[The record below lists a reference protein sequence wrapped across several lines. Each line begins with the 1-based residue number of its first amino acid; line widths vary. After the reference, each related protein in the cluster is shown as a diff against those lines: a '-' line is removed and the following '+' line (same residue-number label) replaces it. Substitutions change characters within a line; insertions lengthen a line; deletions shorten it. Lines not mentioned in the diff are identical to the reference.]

1 MSDIYSI
8 LNINQGIIQDF
19 HLLADRVADH
29 QIEKVINKNVRA
41 LKQIEERMF
50 VDKGLNVAQQFIDE
64 IISKVIRMAPSG
76 DTSMDNW
83 TIRELRIVS
92 YYLMKLRDDN
102 VCYLYALDLLDKNWK
117 NMFFNGL
124 AFYLL
129 NSWHNIEPDYRDLTG
144 QLLIQKLN
152 TYSESNRR
160 YSLWKN
166 MANLFDSNGP
176 VRMAALLKAKNM
188 SMAEAPSL
196 LGFKNTSI
204 KQAYYSDVIVKYVET
219 NHITDRDSIEQVFE
233 LHNLDR
239 TKKLIFA
246 YLVETEDRIGD
257 GLRRAQLCRFAN
269 TQLGDVTLASS
280 WAPFT
285 GATTAEVQRL
295 KRAMQLVNMWFA
307 QQIIE
312 SFFEIC
318 VQDKDR
324 KLFWLKYVDKISGF
338 KIVGSTAIKRTL
350 QSNSKIGSMFLRHF
364 IETNSYSSQTS
375 ALVLF
380 VKNKMMVE
388 FSDTGALYVYNQ
400 THPMV
405 KTVVNARNG
414 IASTNDLKI
423 PTMDNLVEKDYWGNY
438 SVYNE
443 QGRMSHAGYWQ
454 QRLESWLSR
463 MLLSAE
469 NNSVSF
475 LDQKHDDVFKATPLP
490 AENFKPLSTKP
501 AESETAKKGEV
512 PTEKN
517 QESITLQPEPAEFRY
532 KIASKVLE
540 NGVRVVANAKGF
552 YLSLG
557 KNHYELI
564 KPFASGQTPSGS
576 IWMKK
581 ASMIGWYEISH
592 NYYGTDTRTIGFIRI
607 TNGEVTFK
615 EDLYVAGK
623 TKYKLYRYAKTEL

>member
-8 LNINQGIIQDF
+8 LNINSGIIQDF

-50 VDKGLNVAQQFIDE
+50 VDKGLNIAQQSIDE
-64 IISKVIRMAPSG
+64 IISKVIHMAPSG
-76 DTSMDNW
+76 DTSMNNW

-102 VCYLYALDLLDKNWK
+102 VCYLYALELLDKNWK

-124 AFYLL
+124 VFYLL
-129 NSWHNIEPDYRDLTG
+129 NSWHSIESDYRDLTS
-144 QLLIQKLN
+144 QLLVRKLN
-152 TYSESNRR
+152 SYSESNRR
-160 YSLWKN
+160 YGLWRN
-166 MANLFDSNGP
+166 RANLFDSNGP

-219 NHITDRDSIEQVFE
+219 NHITNLDSIEQVFE

-269 TQLGDVTLASS
+269 VKLGDVTLASS

-285 GATTAEVQRL
+285 GATEKEVQRL
-295 KRAMQLVNMWFA
+295 RKAMELVNMWFL
-307 QQIIE
+307 QQIVE

-318 VQDKDR
+318 VQDRER
-324 KLFWLKYVDKISGF
+324 KSFWLKYVQNRSITRF
-338 KIVGSTAIKRTL
+338 KIIGSTAIKRLL

-375 ALVLF
+375 ALALF
-380 VKNKMMVE
+380 MKNKMFVE

-400 THPMV
+400 THSMV
-405 KTVVNARNG
+405 KKVTNARYG
-414 IASTNDLKI
+414 ISSTNELKI
-423 PTMDNLVEKDYWGNY
+423 PSMNVLIEANTWGGY
-438 SVYNE
+438 YYYE
-443 QGRMSHAGYWQ
+443 EGRMTHQGYWQ
-454 QRLESWLSR
+454 QRLEGWLNK
-463 MLLSAE
+463 MVLSSD
-469 NNSVSF
+469 NNSMSF
-475 LDQKHDDVFKATPLP
+475 LDQKNDDVFKAKPLP
-490 AENFKPLSTKP
+490 AENFKPLA
-501 AESETAKKGEV
+501 AESVETETATEQDKVVEKKEESLVLESV
-512 PTEKN
+512 PV
-517 QESITLQPEPAEFRY
+517 EFRY

-564 KPFASGQTPSGS
+564 KLFASGQAPTGS

-581 ASMIGWYEISH
+581 ATMIGWYEIVH
-592 NYYGTDTRTIGFIRI
+592 NYHGTDTRSIGFIRI

-615 EDLYVAGK
+615 EDLYVTGK
-623 TKYKLYRYAKTEL
+623 TKYKLY

>member
-8 LNINQGIIQDF
+8 LNINAGIIKDF
-19 HLLADRVADH
+19 HLLAHRVADH
-29 QIEKVINKNVRA
+29 QIEKVINKNTRM
-41 LKQIEERMF
+41 LKQIEERIL
-50 VDKGLNVAQQFIDE
+50 VDKGLNVAQQSIDE
-64 IISKVIRMAPSG
+64 TISKVIRMAPSG

-102 VCYLYALDLLDKNWK
+102 ACYRYALDLLDKNWK

-124 AFYLL
+124 VFYLL
-129 NSWHNIEPDYRDLTG
+129 NSWHSIEPEYRDITS
-144 QLLIQKLN
+144 QLLTQKLN

-160 YSLWKN
+160 YTLWKN
-166 MANLFDSNGP
+166 RVNFFDSAGP
-176 VRMAALLKAKNM
+176 IRMVALLKAKNM
-188 SMAEAPSL
+188 SIAEAPSL

-204 KQAYYSDVIVKYVET
+204 KQAYYSDVIVKYVES
-219 NHITDRDSIEQVFE
+219 NHITNRDSIEQMLE
-233 LHNLDR
+233 LNNLDR

-246 YLVETEDRIGD
+246 YLVETEEHIGD

-269 TQLGDVTLASS
+269 TQLGDVTLAVS

-295 KRAMQLVNMWFA
+295 KKAMHLVNMWFA

-324 KLFWLKYVDKISGF
+324 KHFWLKYVDKISGF
-338 KIVGSTAIKRTL
+338 KIVGSTAVKRSL

-380 VKNKMMVE
+380 VKNKMIVE

-400 THPMV
+400 THSMV
-405 KTVVNARNG
+405 KNIINTRYG

-423 PTMDNLVEKDYWGNY
+423 TSMNGLVERNYWGDY

-443 QGRMSHAGYWQ
+443 QGKLHHRGDWQ
-454 QRLESWLSR
+454 GRLSSWINAK
-463 MLLSAE
+463 LLYA
-469 NNSVSF
+469 NNESVSF
-475 LDQKHDDVFKATPLP
+475 LDQEHDDVFTAKPLP
-490 AENFKPLSTKP
+490 AENFKPLTVDHAETQAVKIEELVAEKKTDTFALKP
-501 AESETAKKGEV
+501 ETAGLK
-512 PTEKN
+512 
-517 QESITLQPEPAEFRY
+517 Y
-532 KIASKVLE
+532 KIASKMLE
-540 NGVRVVANAKGF
+540 NEVRVVANAKGF

-557 KNHYELI
+557 KNRYELI
-564 KPFASGQTPSGS
+564 KPFGFGQMPTGN
-576 IWMKK
+576 IWIKK
-581 ASMIGWYEISH
+581 ASMIGWYEIVH
-592 NYYGTDTRTIGFIRI
+592 NYHNTDTRSIGFIRI
-607 TNGEVTFK
+607 TTSEVTYK
-615 EDLYVAGK
+615 EDLYITGK
-623 TKYKLYRYAKTEL
+623 TKYNLH

>member
-8 LNINQGIIQDF
+8 LNINSGIIQDF

-50 VDKGLNVAQQFIDE
+50 VDKGLNIAQQSIDE
-64 IISKVIRMAPSG
+64 IISKVIHMAPSG
-76 DTSMDNW
+76 DTSMNNW

-102 VCYLYALDLLDKNWK
+102 VCYLYALELLDKNWK

-124 AFYLL
+124 VFYLL
-129 NSWHNIEPDYRDLTG
+129 NSWHSIESDYRDLTS
-144 QLLIQKLN
+144 QLLVRKLN
-152 TYSESNRR
+152 SYSESNRR
-160 YSLWKN
+160 YSLWRN
-166 MANLFDSNGP
+166 RANLFDSNGP

-219 NHITDRDSIEQVFE
+219 NHITNLDSIDQVFE

-257 GLRRAQLCRFAN
+257 GLRRAQLCRYAN
-269 TQLGDVTLASS
+269 VKLGDVTLASS

-285 GATTAEVQRL
+285 GATEKEVQRL
-295 KRAMQLVNMWFA
+295 RKAMELVNMWFL
-307 QQIIE
+307 QQIVE

-318 VQDKDR
+318 VQDRER
-324 KLFWLKYVDKISGF
+324 KSFWLKYVQNRSITRF
-338 KIVGSTAIKRTL
+338 KIIGSTAIKRLL

-375 ALVLF
+375 ALALF
-380 VKNKMMVE
+380 MKNKMFVE

-400 THPMV
+400 THSMV
-405 KTVVNARNG
+405 KKVTNARYG
-414 IASTNDLKI
+414 ISSTNELKI
-423 PTMDNLVEKDYWGNY
+423 PSMNVLIEANTWGGY
-438 SVYNE
+438 YYYE
-443 QGRMSHAGYWQ
+443 EGRMTHQGYWQ
-454 QRLESWLSR
+454 QRLEGWLNQ
-463 MLLSAE
+463 MVLSSD
-469 NNSVSF
+469 NKSMSF
-475 LDQKHDDVFKATPLP
+475 LDQKNDDVFKAKPLP
-490 AENFKPLSTKP
+490 AENFKPLA
-501 AESETAKKGEV
+501 AESVETETATEQDKVVEKKEESFVLESV
-512 PTEKN
+512 PV
-517 QESITLQPEPAEFRY
+517 EFGY

-564 KPFASGQTPSGS
+564 KSFASGQAPNGS

-581 ASMIGWYEISH
+581 ATMIGWYEIVH
-592 NYYGTDTRTIGFIRI
+592 NYHGTDTRSIGFIRI

-615 EDLYVAGK
+615 EDLYIAGRR
-623 TKYKLYRYAKTEL
+623 KYKLY

>member
-8 LNINQGIIQDF
+8 LNINSGIIQDF

-29 QIEKVINKNVRA
+29 QIEKVINKNVRT

-50 VDKGLNVAQQFIDE
+50 VDKGLNVAQQSIDE

-76 DTSMDNW
+76 NTSMDNW

-102 VCYLYALDLLDKNWK
+102 VCYLYALELLDKNWK
-117 NMFFNGL
+117 NIFFNGL

-129 NSWHNIEPDYRDLTG
+129 NSWHSIEPDYRNLTG
-144 QLLIQKLN
+144 QLLVRKLDS
-152 TYSESNRR
+152 YSESNRR
-160 YSLWKN
+160 YNLWKN
-166 MANLFDSNGP
+166 RANLFDSNGP

-188 SMAEAPSL
+188 SVAEAPSL

-219 NHITDRDSIEQVFE
+219 NHITNLDSIDQVFE

-239 TKKLIFA
+239 TKKLIFS

-269 TQLGDVTLASS
+269 VKLGDVTLASS

-285 GATTAEVQRL
+285 GATEKEVQRL
-295 KRAMQLVNMWFA
+295 RKAMENVKMWFL
-307 QQIIE
+307 QQIVE

-318 VQDKDR
+318 VQDRER
-324 KLFWLKYVDKISGF
+324 KSFWLKYVQNRSITRF
-338 KIVGSTAIKRTL
+338 KIIGSTAIKRLL

-375 ALVLF
+375 ALALF
-380 VKNKMMVE
+380 MKNKMFVE

-400 THPMV
+400 THSMV
-405 KTVVNARNG
+405 KKVTNARNG
-414 IASTNDLKI
+414 ISSTNELKI
-423 PTMDNLVEKDYWGNY
+423 PSMNVLIEANTWGGY
-438 SVYNE
+438 YYYE
-443 QGRMSHAGYWQ
+443 EGRMTHQGYWQ
-454 QRLESWLSR
+454 QRLEGWLNQ
-463 MLLSAE
+463 MVLSSD
-469 NNSVSF
+469 NKSMSF
-475 LDQKHDDVFKATPLP
+475 LDQKNDDVFKAKPLP
-490 AENFKPLSTKP
+490 AENFKPLA
-501 AESETAKKGEV
+501 AESVETETATEQDKVVEKKEESFVLKSV
-512 PTEKN
+512 PVK
-517 QESITLQPEPAEFRY
+517 FRY
-532 KIASKVLE
+532 KIASKVLD
-540 NGVRVVANAKGF
+540 NGVRVVANANGF

-557 KNHYELI
+557 KNHYELVRS
-564 KPFASGQTPSGS
+564 FASGQTPTGS
-576 IWMKK
+576 IWLKK
-581 ASMIGWYEISH
+581 ATMIGWYEIVH
-592 NYYGTDTRTIGFIRI
+592 NYHGTDTRSIGFIRI

-615 EDLYVAGK
+615 EDLYVASK
-623 TKYKLYRYAKTEL
+623 TKYKLY

>member
-8 LNINQGIIQDF
+8 LNINSGIIQDF

-50 VDKGLNVAQQFIDE
+50 VDKGLNIAQQSIDE
-64 IISKVIRMAPSG
+64 IISKVIHMAPSG
-76 DTSMDNW
+76 DTSMNNW

-102 VCYLYALDLLDKNWK
+102 VCYLYALELLDKNWK

-124 AFYLL
+124 VFYLL
-129 NSWHNIEPDYRDLTG
+129 NSWHSIESDYRDLTS
-144 QLLIQKLN
+144 QLLVRKLN
-152 TYSESNRR
+152 SYSESNRR
-160 YSLWKN
+160 YSLWRN
-166 MANLFDSNGP
+166 RANLFDSNGP

-219 NHITDRDSIEQVFE
+219 NHITNLDSIEQVFE

-257 GLRRAQLCRFAN
+257 GLRRAQLCRYAN
-269 TQLGDVTLASS
+269 VKLGDVTLASS

-285 GATTAEVQRL
+285 GATEKEVQRL
-295 KRAMQLVNMWFA
+295 RKAMELVNMWFL
-307 QQIIE
+307 QQIVE

-318 VQDKDR
+318 VQDRER
-324 KLFWLKYVDKISGF
+324 KSFWLKYVQNRSITRF
-338 KIVGSTAIKRTL
+338 KIIGSTAIKRLL

-375 ALVLF
+375 ALALF
-380 VKNKMMVE
+380 MKNKMFVE

-400 THPMV
+400 THSMV
-405 KTVVNARNG
+405 KKVTNARYG
-414 IASTNDLKI
+414 ISSTNELKI
-423 PTMDNLVEKDYWGNY
+423 PSMNVLIEANTWGGY
-438 SVYNE
+438 YYYE
-443 QGRMSHAGYWQ
+443 EGRMTHQGYWQ
-454 QRLESWLSR
+454 QRLEGWLNK
-463 MLLSAE
+463 MVLSSD
-469 NNSVSF
+469 NNSMSF
-475 LDQKHDDVFKATPLP
+475 LEQKNDDVFKAKPLP
-490 AENFKPLSTKP
+490 AENFKPLA
-501 AESETAKKGEV
+501 AESVETETATEQDKVVEKKEESLVLESV
-512 PTEKN
+512 PV
-517 QESITLQPEPAEFRY
+517 EFRY

-557 KNHYELI
+557 KNDYELI
-564 KPFASGQTPSGS
+564 KSFASGQAPNGS

-581 ASMIGWYEISH
+581 ATMIGWYEIVH
-592 NYYGTDTRTIGFIRI
+592 NYHGTDTRSIGFIRI

-615 EDLYVAGK
+615 EDLYVTGK
-623 TKYKLYRYAKTEL
+623 TKYKLY

>member
-8 LNINQGIIQDF
+8 LNINSGIIQDF

-50 VDKGLNVAQQFIDE
+50 VDKGLNIAQQSIDE
-64 IISKVIRMAPSG
+64 IISKVIHMAPSG
-76 DTSMDNW
+76 DTSMNNW

-102 VCYLYALDLLDKNWK
+102 VCYLYALELLDKNWK

-124 AFYLL
+124 VFYLL
-129 NSWHNIEPDYRDLTG
+129 NSWHSIESDYRDLTS
-144 QLLIQKLN
+144 QLLVRKLN
-152 TYSESNRR
+152 SYSESNRR
-160 YSLWKN
+160 YGLWRN
-166 MANLFDSNGP
+166 RANLFDSNGP

-219 NHITDRDSIEQVFE
+219 NHITNLDSIEQVFE

-257 GLRRAQLCRFAN
+257 GLRRAQLCRYAN
-269 TQLGDVTLASS
+269 VKLGDVTLASS

-285 GATTAEVQRL
+285 GATEKEVQRL
-295 KRAMQLVNMWFA
+295 RKAMENVNMWFL
-307 QQIIE
+307 QQIVE

-318 VQDKDR
+318 VQDRER
-324 KLFWLKYVDKISGF
+324 KSFWLKYVQNRSITRF
-338 KIVGSTAIKRTL
+338 KIIGSTAIKRLL

-375 ALVLF
+375 ALALF
-380 VKNKMMVE
+380 MKNKMFVE

-400 THPMV
+400 THSMV
-405 KTVVNARNG
+405 KKVTNARYG
-414 IASTNDLKI
+414 ISSTNELKI
-423 PTMDNLVEKDYWGNY
+423 PSMNVLIEANTWGGY
-438 SVYNE
+438 YYYE
-443 QGRMSHAGYWQ
+443 EGRMTHQGYWQ
-454 QRLESWLSR
+454 QRLEGWLNQ
-463 MLLSAE
+463 MVLSSD
-469 NNSVSF
+469 NKSMSF
-475 LDQKHDDVFKATPLP
+475 LDQKNDDVFKAKPLP
-490 AENFKPLSTKP
+490 AENFKPLA
-501 AESETAKKGEV
+501 AESVETETATEQDKVVEKKEESLVLESV
-512 PTEKN
+512 PV
-517 QESITLQPEPAEFRY
+517 EFRY
-532 KIASKVLE
+532 KIASKVLD

-564 KPFASGQTPSGS
+564 KSFASGQAPNGS

-581 ASMIGWYEISH
+581 ATMIGWYEIVH
-592 NYYGTDTRTIGFIRI
+592 NYHGTDTRSIGFIRI

-615 EDLYVAGK
+615 EDLYVTGK
-623 TKYKLYRYAKTEL
+623 TKYKLY

>member
-8 LNINQGIIQDF
+8 LNINAGIIKDF
-19 HLLADRVADH
+19 HLLAHRVADH
-29 QIEKVINKNVRA
+29 QIEKVINKNTRM
-41 LKQIEERMF
+41 LKQIEERIL
-50 VDKGLNVAQQFIDE
+50 VDKGLNVAQQSIDE

-102 VCYLYALDLLDKNWK
+102 ACYRYALDLLDKNWK

-124 AFYLL
+124 VFYLL
-129 NSWHNIEPDYRDLTG
+129 NSWHSIEPEYRDITS
-144 QLLIQKLN
+144 QLLTQKLN

-160 YSLWKN
+160 YTLWKN
-166 MANLFDSNGP
+166 RVNFFDSAGP
-176 VRMAALLKAKNM
+176 IRMAALLKAKNM
-188 SMAEAPSL
+188 SIAEAPSL

-204 KQAYYSDVIVKYVET
+204 KQAYYSDVIVKYVES
-219 NHITDRDSIEQVFE
+219 NHITSRDSIEQMLE
-233 LHNLDR
+233 LNNLDR

-246 YLVETEDRIGD
+246 YLVETEEHIGD

-269 TQLGDVTLASS
+269 TQLGDVTLAVS

-285 GATTAEVQRL
+285 GATIAEVQRL
-295 KRAMQLVNMWFA
+295 KKAMQLVNMWFA

-324 KLFWLKYVDKISGF
+324 KHFWLKYVDKISGF
-338 KIVGSTAIKRTL
+338 KIVGSTAVKRSL

-380 VKNKMMVE
+380 VKNKMIVE

-400 THPMV
+400 THLMV
-405 KTVVNARNG
+405 KNIINTRYG

-423 PTMDNLVEKDYWGNY
+423 PSMDGLVERNYWGDY

-443 QGRMSHAGYWQ
+443 QGKLHHRGDWQ
-454 QRLESWLSR
+454 GRLNSWINAK
-463 MLLSAE
+463 LLYA
-469 NNSVSF
+469 NNESVSF
-475 LDQKHDDVFKATPLP
+475 LDQEHDDVFTAKPLP
-490 AENFKPLSTKP
+490 VENFKPLTVDHAETQAAKIEEPVAEKKTDTFALKP
-501 AESETAKKGEV
+501 ETAGLK
-512 PTEKN
+512 
-517 QESITLQPEPAEFRY
+517 Y
-532 KIASKVLE
+532 KIASKMLE
-540 NGVRVVANAKGF
+540 NEVRVVANTKGF

-557 KNHYELI
+557 KNRYEFI
-564 KPFASGQTPSGS
+564 KPFGFGQMPTGN
-576 IWMKK
+576 IWIKK
-581 ASMIGWYEISH
+581 ASMIGWYEIVH
-592 NYYGTDTRTIGFIRI
+592 NYHNTDTRSIGFIRI
-607 TNGEVTFK
+607 TTSEVIYK
-615 EDLYVAGK
+615 EDLYIAGK
-623 TKYKLYRYAKTEL
+623 TKYNLH

>member
-8 LNINQGIIQDF
+8 LNINSGIIQDF
-19 HLLADRVADH
+19 QLLADRVADH

-50 VDKGLNVAQQFIDE
+50 VDNGLTVAQQSIDE

-76 DTSMDNW
+76 DTSMNNW

-102 VCYLYALDLLDKNWK
+102 VCYLYALELLDKNWK

-129 NSWHNIEPDYRDLTG
+129 NSWHSIEPDYRDLTS
-144 QLLIQKLN
+144 QLLVRKLN
-152 TYSESNRR
+152 SYSESNRR

-166 MANLFDSNGP
+166 RANLFDSNGP

-188 SMAEAPSL
+188 NMAEAPSL

-219 NHITDRDSIEQVFE
+219 NHITNLDSINQVFE

-257 GLRRAQLCRFAN
+257 GLRRAQLCRYAN
-269 TQLGDVTLASS
+269 VKLGDVTLASS

-285 GATTAEVQRL
+285 GATEKEVQRL
-295 KRAMQLVNMWFA
+295 RKAMELVNMWFL
-307 QQIIE
+307 QQIVE

-318 VQDKDR
+318 VQDRER
-324 KLFWLKYVDKISGF
+324 KSFWLKYVQNRSITRF
-338 KIVGSTAIKRTL
+338 KIIGSTAIKRLL

-375 ALVLF
+375 ALALF
-380 VKNKMMVE
+380 MKNKMFVE

-400 THPMV
+400 THSMV
-405 KTVVNARNG
+405 KKVTNARYG
-414 IASTNDLKI
+414 ISSTNELKI
-423 PTMDNLVEKDYWGNY
+423 PSMNVLIEANTWGGY
-438 SVYNE
+438 YYYE
-443 QGRMSHAGYWQ
+443 EGRMTHQGYWQ
-454 QRLESWLSR
+454 QRLEGWLNK
-463 MLLSAE
+463 MVLSSD
-469 NNSVSF
+469 NNSMSF
-475 LDQKHDDVFKATPLP
+475 LEQKNDDVFKAKPLP
-490 AENFKPLSTKP
+490 AENFKPLA
-501 AESETAKKGEV
+501 AESVETETATEQDKVVEKKEESLVLESV
-512 PTEKN
+512 PV
-517 QESITLQPEPAEFRY
+517 EFRY
-532 KIASKVLE
+532 KIASKLLE

-564 KPFASGQTPSGS
+564 KLFASGQAPTGS

-581 ASMIGWYEISH
+581 ATMIGWYEIVH
-592 NYYGTDTRTIGFIRI
+592 NYHGTDTRSIGFIRI

-615 EDLYVAGK
+615 EDLYVTGK
-623 TKYKLYRYAKTEL
+623 TKYKLY

>member
-8 LNINQGIIQDF
+8 LNINSGIIQDF

-50 VDKGLNVAQQFIDE
+50 VDKGLNIAQQSIDE
-64 IISKVIRMAPSG
+64 IISKVIHMAPSG
-76 DTSMDNW
+76 DTSMNNW

-102 VCYLYALDLLDKNWK
+102 VCYLYALELLDKNWK

-124 AFYLL
+124 VFYLL
-129 NSWHNIEPDYRDLTG
+129 NSWHSIESDYRDLTS
-144 QLLIQKLN
+144 QLLVRKLN
-152 TYSESNRR
+152 SYSESNRR
-160 YSLWKN
+160 YGLWRN
-166 MANLFDSNGP
+166 RANLFDSNGP

-219 NHITDRDSIEQVFE
+219 NHITNLDSIEQVFE

-269 TQLGDVTLASS
+269 VKLGDVTLASS

-285 GATTAEVQRL
+285 GATEKEVQRL
-295 KRAMQLVNMWFA
+295 RKAMELVNMWFL
-307 QQIIE
+307 QQIVE

-318 VQDKDR
+318 VQDRER
-324 KLFWLKYVDKISGF
+324 KSFWLKYVQNRSITRF
-338 KIVGSTAIKRTL
+338 KIIGSTAIKRLL

-375 ALVLF
+375 ALALF
-380 VKNKMMVE
+380 MKNKMFVE

-400 THPMV
+400 THSMV
-405 KTVVNARNG
+405 KKVTNARYG
-414 IASTNDLKI
+414 ISSTNELKI
-423 PTMDNLVEKDYWGNY
+423 PSMNVLIEANTWGGY
-438 SVYNE
+438 YYYE
-443 QGRMSHAGYWQ
+443 EGRMTHQGYWQ
-454 QRLESWLSR
+454 QRLERWINQMVLS
-463 MLLSAE
+463 SD
-469 NNSVSF
+469 NNSMSF
-475 LDQKHDDVFKATPLP
+475 LDQKNDDVFKAKPLP
-490 AENFKPLSTKP
+490 AENFKPLA
-501 AESETAKKGEV
+501 AESVETETATEQDKVVEKKEESFVLESV
-512 PTEKN
+512 PV
-517 QESITLQPEPAEFRY
+517 EFRY
-532 KIASKVLE
+532 KIASKLLE

-564 KPFASGQTPSGS
+564 RPFASGQTPTGS
-576 IWMKK
+576 IWLKK
-581 ASMIGWYEISH
+581 ATMIGWYEIVH
-592 NYYGTDTRTIGFIRI
+592 NYHGTDTRSIGFIRI

-615 EDLYVAGK
+615 EDLYIAGK
-623 TKYKLYRYAKTEL
+623 TKYKLY

>member
-8 LNINQGIIQDF
+8 LNINSGIIQDF

-50 VDKGLNVAQQFIDE
+50 VDKGLNIAQQSIDE
-64 IISKVIRMAPSG
+64 IISKVIHMAPSG
-76 DTSMDNW
+76 DTSMNNW

-102 VCYLYALDLLDKNWK
+102 VCYLYALELLDKNWK

-124 AFYLL
+124 VFYLL
-129 NSWHNIEPDYRDLTG
+129 NSWHSIESDYRDLTS
-144 QLLIQKLN
+144 QLLVRKLN
-152 TYSESNRR
+152 SYSESNRR
-160 YSLWKN
+160 YSLWRN
-166 MANLFDSNGP
+166 RANLFDSNGP

-188 SMAEAPSL
+188 SMAEAPSF

-219 NHITDRDSIEQVFE
+219 NHITNLDSIDQVFE

-257 GLRRAQLCRFAN
+257 GLRRAQLCRYAN
-269 TQLGDVTLASS
+269 VKLGDVTLASS

-285 GATTAEVQRL
+285 GATEKEVQRL
-295 KRAMQLVNMWFA
+295 RKAMELVNMWFL
-307 QQIIE
+307 QQIVE

-318 VQDKDR
+318 VQDRER
-324 KLFWLKYVDKISGF
+324 KSFWLKYVQNRSITRF
-338 KIVGSTAIKRTL
+338 KIIGSTAIKRLL

-375 ALVLF
+375 ALALF
-380 VKNKMMVE
+380 MKNKMFVE

-400 THPMV
+400 THSMV
-405 KTVVNARNG
+405 KKVTNARYG
-414 IASTNDLKI
+414 ISSTNELKI
-423 PTMDNLVEKDYWGNY
+423 PSMNVLIEANTWGGY
-438 SVYNE
+438 YYYE
-443 QGRMSHAGYWQ
+443 EGRMTHQGYWQ
-454 QRLESWLSR
+454 QRLEGWLNK
-463 MLLSAE
+463 MVLSSD
-469 NNSVSF
+469 NNSMSF
-475 LDQKHDDVFKATPLP
+475 LDQKNDDVFKAKPLP
-490 AENFKPLSTKP
+490 AENFKPLA
-501 AESETAKKGEV
+501 AESVETETATEQDKVVEKKEESFVLESV
-512 PTEKN
+512 PV
-517 QESITLQPEPAEFRY
+517 EFGY

-564 KPFASGQTPSGS
+564 KLFASGQAPTGS

-581 ASMIGWYEISH
+581 ATMIGWYEIVH
-592 NYYGTDTRTIGFIRI
+592 NYRGTDTRSIGFIRI

-615 EDLYVAGK
+615 EDLYIAGK
-623 TKYKLYRYAKTEL
+623 TKYKLY

>member
-8 LNINQGIIQDF
+8 LNINSGIIQDF

-29 QIEKVINKNVRA
+29 QIEKVINKNVRT

-50 VDKGLNVAQQFIDE
+50 VDKGLNVPQQSIDE
-64 IISKVIRMAPSG
+64 IISKVIHMAPSG
-76 DTSMDNW
+76 DTSMNNW

-102 VCYLYALDLLDKNWK
+102 VCYLYALELLDKNWK

-124 AFYLL
+124 VFYLL
-129 NSWHNIEPDYRDLTG
+129 NSWHSIESDYRDLTS
-144 QLLIQKLN
+144 QLLVRKLN
-152 TYSESNRR
+152 SYSESNRR
-160 YSLWKN
+160 YGLWRN
-166 MANLFDSNGP
+166 RANLFDSNGP

-219 NHITDRDSIEQVFE
+219 NHITNLDIIEQVFQ

-269 TQLGDVTLASS
+269 IKLGDVTLASS

-285 GATTAEVQRL
+285 GATEEEVQRL
-295 KRAMQLVNMWFA
+295 RKAMELVNMWFL
-307 QQIIE
+307 QQIVE

-318 VQDKDR
+318 VQDRER
-324 KLFWLKYVDKISGF
+324 KSFWLTYVQNRSITRF
-338 KIVGSTAIKRTL
+338 KIVGSTAVKRLL

-375 ALVLF
+375 ALALF
-380 VKNKMMVE
+380 MKNKMFVE
-388 FSDTGALYVYNQ
+388 FSDTGALYVYNL

-405 KTVVNARNG
+405 KKVTNSRYG
-414 IASTNDLKI
+414 ISSTNELKI
-423 PTMDNLVEKDYWGNY
+423 PSMHLLIEADFWGDYY
-438 SVYNE
+438 YYE
-443 QGRMSHAGYWQ
+443 EGRMTHRGYWQ
-454 QRLESWLSR
+454 QRLQGWIYKKVLS
-463 MLLSAE
+463 SD
-469 NNSVSF
+469 NNNVSF
-475 LDQKHDDVFKATPLP
+475 LDQKNDDVFKATPLP
-490 AENFKPLSTKP
+490 AENFKPLAFEP
-501 AESETAKKGEV
+501 VESETATEQDKVVEKKEESLVLESV
-512 PTEKN
+512 PV
-517 QESITLQPEPAEFRY
+517 EFRY

-564 KPFASGQTPSGS
+564 KSFASGQAPNGS

-581 ASMIGWYEISH
+581 ATMIGWYEIVH
-592 NYYGTDTRTIGFIRI
+592 NYHGTDTRSIGFIRI

-615 EDLYVAGK
+615 EDLYVTGK
-623 TKYKLYRYAKTEL
+623 TKYKLY

>member
-8 LNINQGIIQDF
+8 LNINSGIIQDF

-50 VDKGLNVAQQFIDE
+50 VDKGLNIAQQSIDE
-64 IISKVIRMAPSG
+64 IISKVIHMAPSG
-76 DTSMDNW
+76 DTSMNNW

-92 YYLMKLRDDN
+92 YYLMKLRDNN
-102 VCYLYALDLLDKNWK
+102 VCYLYALELLDKNWK

-124 AFYLL
+124 VFYLL
-129 NSWHNIEPDYRDLTG
+129 NSWHSIESDYRDLTS
-144 QLLIQKLN
+144 QLLVRKLN
-152 TYSESNRR
+152 SYSESNRR
-160 YSLWKN
+160 YGLWRN
-166 MANLFDSNGP
+166 RANLFDSNGP

-219 NHITDRDSIEQVFE
+219 NHITNLDSIEQVFE

-257 GLRRAQLCRFAN
+257 GLRRAQLCRYAN
-269 TQLGDVTLASS
+269 VKLGDVTLASS

-285 GATTAEVQRL
+285 GATEKEVQRL
-295 KRAMQLVNMWFA
+295 RKAMELVNMWFL
-307 QQIIE
+307 QQIVE

-318 VQDKDR
+318 VQDRER
-324 KLFWLKYVDKISGF
+324 KSFWLKYVQNRSITRF
-338 KIVGSTAIKRTL
+338 KIIGSTAIKRLL

-375 ALVLF
+375 ALALF
-380 VKNKMMVE
+380 MKNKMFVE

-400 THPMV
+400 THSMV
-405 KTVVNARNG
+405 KKVTNARYG
-414 IASTNDLKI
+414 ISSTNELKI
-423 PTMDNLVEKDYWGNY
+423 PSMNVLIEANTWGGY
-438 SVYNE
+438 YYYE
-443 QGRMSHAGYWQ
+443 EGRMTHQGYWQ
-454 QRLESWLSR
+454 QRLEGWLNK
-463 MLLSAE
+463 MVLSSD
-469 NNSVSF
+469 NNSMSF
-475 LDQKHDDVFKATPLP
+475 LEQKNDDVFKAKPLP
-490 AENFKPLSTKP
+490 AENFKPLA
-501 AESETAKKGEV
+501 AESVETETATEQDKVVEKKEESLVLESV
-512 PTEKN
+512 PV
-517 QESITLQPEPAEFRY
+517 EFRY

-564 KPFASGQTPSGS
+564 KSFASGQAPNGS

-581 ASMIGWYEISH
+581 ATMIGWYEIVH
-592 NYYGTDTRTIGFIRI
+592 NYHGTDTRSIGFIRI

-615 EDLYVAGK
+615 EDLYVTGK
-623 TKYKLYRYAKTEL
+623 TKYKLY

>member
-8 LNINQGIIQDF
+8 LNINAGIIKDF
-19 HLLADRVADH
+19 HLLAHRVADH
-29 QIEKVINKNVRA
+29 QIEKVINKNTRM
-41 LKQIEERMF
+41 LKQIEERIL
-50 VDKGLNVAQQFIDE
+50 VDKGLNVAQQSIDE
-64 IISKVIRMAPSG
+64 TISKVIRMAPSG

-102 VCYLYALDLLDKNWK
+102 ACYRYALDLLDKNWK

-124 AFYLL
+124 VFYLL
-129 NSWHNIEPDYRDLTG
+129 NSWHSIEPEYRDITS
-144 QLLIQKLN
+144 QLLTQKLN

-160 YSLWKN
+160 YTLWKN
-166 MANLFDSNGP
+166 RVNFFDSAGP
-176 VRMAALLKAKNM
+176 IRMVALLKAKNM
-188 SMAEAPSL
+188 SIAEAPSL

-204 KQAYYSDVIVKYVET
+204 KQAYYSDVIVKYVES
-219 NHITDRDSIEQVFE
+219 NHITNRDSIEQMLE
-233 LHNLDR
+233 LNNLDR

-246 YLVETEDRIGD
+246 YLVETEEHIGD

-269 TQLGDVTLASS
+269 TQLGDVTLAVS

-295 KRAMQLVNMWFA
+295 KKAMQLVNMWFA

-324 KLFWLKYVDKISGF
+324 KHFWLKYVDKISGF
-338 KIVGSTAIKRTL
+338 KIVGSTAVKRSL
-350 QSNSKIGSMFLRHF
+350 QSDSKIGSMFLRHF

-380 VKNKMMVE
+380 VKNKMIVE

-400 THPMV
+400 THSMV
-405 KTVVNARNG
+405 KNIINTRYG

-423 PTMDNLVEKDYWGNY
+423 TSMNGLVERNYWGDY

-443 QGRMSHAGYWQ
+443 QGKLHHRGDWQ
-454 QRLESWLSR
+454 GRLSSWINAK
-463 MLLSAE
+463 LLYA
-469 NNSVSF
+469 NNESVSF
-475 LDQKHDDVFKATPLP
+475 LDQEHDDVFTAKPLP
-490 AENFKPLSTKP
+490 AENFKPLTVDHAETQAVKIEELVAEKKTDTFALKP
-501 AESETAKKGEV
+501 ETAGLK
-512 PTEKN
+512 
-517 QESITLQPEPAEFRY
+517 Y
-532 KIASKVLE
+532 KIASKMLE
-540 NGVRVVANAKGF
+540 NEVRVVANAKGF

-557 KNHYELI
+557 KNRYELI
-564 KPFASGQTPSGS
+564 KPFGFGQMPTGN
-576 IWMKK
+576 IWIKK
-581 ASMIGWYEISH
+581 ASMIGWYEIVH
-592 NYYGTDTRTIGFIRI
+592 NYHNTDTRSIGFIRI
-607 TNGEVTFK
+607 TTSEVTYK
-615 EDLYVAGK
+615 EDLYITGK
-623 TKYKLYRYAKTEL
+623 TKYNLH

>member
-8 LNINQGIIQDF
+8 LNINSGIIQDF

-50 VDKGLNVAQQFIDE
+50 VDKGLNIAQQSIDE
-64 IISKVIRMAPSG
+64 IISKVIHMAPSG
-76 DTSMDNW
+76 DTSMNNW

-102 VCYLYALDLLDKNWK
+102 VCYLYALELLDKNWK

-124 AFYLL
+124 VFYLL
-129 NSWHNIEPDYRDLTG
+129 NSWHSIESDYRDLTS
-144 QLLIQKLN
+144 QLLVRKLN
-152 TYSESNRR
+152 SYSESNRR
-160 YSLWKN
+160 YSLWRN
-166 MANLFDSNGP
+166 RANLFDSNGP

-219 NHITDRDSIEQVFE
+219 NHITNLDSIEQVFE

-257 GLRRAQLCRFAN
+257 GLRRAQLCRYAN
-269 TQLGDVTLASS
+269 VKLGDVTLASS

-285 GATTAEVQRL
+285 GATEKEVQRL
-295 KRAMQLVNMWFA
+295 RKAMELVNMWFL
-307 QQIIE
+307 QQIVE

-318 VQDKDR
+318 VQDRER
-324 KLFWLKYVDKISGF
+324 KSFWLKYVQNRSITRF
-338 KIVGSTAIKRTL
+338 KIIGSTAIKRLL

-375 ALVLF
+375 ALALF
-380 VKNKMMVE
+380 MKNKMFVE

-400 THPMV
+400 THSMV
-405 KTVVNARNG
+405 KKVTNARYG
-414 IASTNDLKI
+414 ISSTNELKI
-423 PTMDNLVEKDYWGNY
+423 PSMNVLIEANTWGGY
-438 SVYNE
+438 YYYE
-443 QGRMSHAGYWQ
+443 EGRMTHQGYWQ
-454 QRLESWLSR
+454 QRLEGWINKMVLS
-463 MLLSAE
+463 SD
-469 NNSVSF
+469 NNSMSF
-475 LDQKHDDVFKATPLP
+475 LEQKNDDVFKAKPLP
-490 AENFKPLSTKP
+490 AENFKPLA
-501 AESETAKKGEV
+501 AESVETETATEQDKVVEKKEESLVLESV
-512 PTEKN
+512 PV
-517 QESITLQPEPAEFRY
+517 EFRY

-564 KPFASGQTPSGS
+564 KSFASGQAPNGS

-581 ASMIGWYEISH
+581 ATMIGWYEIVH
-592 NYYGTDTRTIGFIRI
+592 NYHGTDTRSIGFIRI

-615 EDLYVAGK
+615 EDLYVTGK
-623 TKYKLYRYAKTEL
+623 TKYKLY

>member
-8 LNINQGIIQDF
+8 LNINSGIIQDF
-19 HLLADRVADH
+19 HLLAERVADH

-50 VDKGLNVAQQFIDE
+50 VDKGLNIAQQSIDE
-64 IISKVIRMAPSG
+64 IISKVIHMAPSG
-76 DTSMDNW
+76 DTSMNNW

-102 VCYLYALDLLDKNWK
+102 VCYLYALELLDKNWK

-124 AFYLL
+124 VFYLL
-129 NSWHNIEPDYRDLTG
+129 NSWHSIESDYRDLTS
-144 QLLIQKLN
+144 QLLVRKLN
-152 TYSESNRR
+152 SYSESNRR
-160 YSLWKN
+160 YGLWRN
-166 MANLFDSNGP
+166 RANLFDSNGP

-219 NHITDRDSIEQVFE
+219 NHITNLDSIEQVFE

-257 GLRRAQLCRFAN
+257 GLRRAQLCRYAN
-269 TQLGDVTLASS
+269 VKLGDVTLASS

-285 GATTAEVQRL
+285 GATEKEVQRL
-295 KRAMQLVNMWFA
+295 RKAMELVNMWFL
-307 QQIIE
+307 QQIVE

-318 VQDKDR
+318 VQDRER
-324 KLFWLKYVDKISGF
+324 KSFWLKYVQNRSITRF
-338 KIVGSTAIKRTL
+338 KIIGSTAIKRLL

-375 ALVLF
+375 ALALF
-380 VKNKMMVE
+380 MKNKMFVE

-400 THPMV
+400 THSMV
-405 KTVVNARNG
+405 KKVTNARYG
-414 IASTNDLKI
+414 ISSTNELKI
-423 PTMDNLVEKDYWGNY
+423 PSMNVLIEANTWGGY
-438 SVYNE
+438 YYYE
-443 QGRMSHAGYWQ
+443 EGRMTHQGYWQ
-454 QRLESWLSR
+454 QRLEGWLNK
-463 MLLSAE
+463 MVLSSD
-469 NNSVSF
+469 NNSMSF
-475 LDQKHDDVFKATPLP
+475 LEQKNDDVFKAKPLP
-490 AENFKPLSTKP
+490 AENFKPLA
-501 AESETAKKGEV
+501 AESVETETATEQDKVVEKKEESLVLESV
-512 PTEKN
+512 PV
-517 QESITLQPEPAEFRY
+517 EFRY

-564 KPFASGQTPSGS
+564 KSFASGQAPNGS

-581 ASMIGWYEISH
+581 ATMIGWYEIVH
-592 NYYGTDTRTIGFIRI
+592 NYHGTDTRSIGFIRI

-615 EDLYVAGK
+615 EDLYVTGK
-623 TKYKLYRYAKTEL
+623 TKYKLY

>member
-8 LNINQGIIQDF
+8 LNINSGIIQDF

-29 QIEKVINKNVRA
+29 QIEKVINKNVRT

-50 VDKGLNVAQQFIDE
+50 VDKGLNVAQQSIDE

-76 DTSMDNW
+76 NTSMDNW

-102 VCYLYALDLLDKNWK
+102 VCYLYALELLDKNWK
-117 NMFFNGL
+117 NIFFNGL

-129 NSWHNIEPDYRDLTG
+129 NSWHSIEPDYRNLTG
-144 QLLIQKLN
+144 QLLVRKLDS
-152 TYSESNRR
+152 YSESNRR
-160 YSLWKN
+160 YNLWKN
-166 MANLFDSNGP
+166 RANLFDSNGP

-188 SMAEAPSL
+188 SVAEAPSL

-219 NHITDRDSIEQVFE
+219 NHITNLDSIDQVFE

-269 TQLGDVTLASS
+269 VKLGDVTLASS

-285 GATTAEVQRL
+285 GATEKEVQRL
-295 KRAMQLVNMWFA
+295 RKAMENVNMWFLH
-307 QQIIE
+307 QIVE

-318 VQDKDR
+318 VQDRER
-324 KLFWLKYVDKISGF
+324 KSFWLKYVQNRSITRF
-338 KIVGSTAIKRTL
+338 KIIGSTAIKRLL

-375 ALVLF
+375 ALALF
-380 VKNKMMVE
+380 MKNKMFVE

-400 THPMV
+400 THSMV
-405 KTVVNARNG
+405 KKVTNARNG
-414 IASTNDLKI
+414 ISSTNELKI
-423 PTMDNLVEKDYWGNY
+423 PSMNVLIEANTWGGY
-438 SVYNE
+438 YYYE
-443 QGRMSHAGYWQ
+443 EGRMTHQGYWQ
-454 QRLESWLSR
+454 QRLEGWLNQ
-463 MLLSAE
+463 MVLSSD
-469 NNSVSF
+469 NKSMSF
-475 LDQKHDDVFKATPLP
+475 LDQKNDDVFKAKPLP
-490 AENFKPLSTKP
+490 AENFKPLA
-501 AESETAKKGEV
+501 AESVETETATEQDKVVEKKEESFVLNSV
-512 PTEKN
+512 PVK
-517 QESITLQPEPAEFRY
+517 FRY
-532 KIASKVLE
+532 KIASKVLD
-540 NGVRVVANAKGF
+540 NGVRVVANANGF

-557 KNHYELI
+557 KNHYELVRS
-564 KPFASGQTPSGS
+564 FASGQTPTGS
-576 IWMKK
+576 IWLKK
-581 ASMIGWYEISH
+581 ATMIGWYEIVH
-592 NYYGTDTRTIGFIRI
+592 NYHGTDTRSIGFIRI

-615 EDLYVAGK
+615 EDLYVASK
-623 TKYKLYRYAKTEL
+623 TKYKLY

>member
-8 LNINQGIIQDF
+8 LNINSGIIQDF

-50 VDKGLNVAQQFIDE
+50 VDKGLNIAQQSIDE
-64 IISKVIRMAPSG
+64 IISKVIHMAPSG
-76 DTSMDNW
+76 DTSMNNW

-102 VCYLYALDLLDKNWK
+102 VCYLYALELLDKNWK

-124 AFYLL
+124 VFYLL
-129 NSWHNIEPDYRDLTG
+129 NSWHSIESDYRDLTS
-144 QLLIQKLN
+144 QLLVRKLN
-152 TYSESNRR
+152 SYSESNRR
-160 YSLWKN
+160 YSLWRN
-166 MANLFDSNGP
+166 RANLFDSNGP

-219 NHITDRDSIEQVFE
+219 NHITNLDSIDQVFE

-257 GLRRAQLCRFAN
+257 GLRRAQLCRYAN
-269 TQLGDVTLASS
+269 VKLGDVTLASS

-285 GATTAEVQRL
+285 GATEKEVQRL
-295 KRAMQLVNMWFA
+295 RKAMELVNMWFL
-307 QQIIE
+307 QQIVE

-318 VQDKDR
+318 VQDRER
-324 KLFWLKYVDKISGF
+324 KSFWLKYVQNRSITRF
-338 KIVGSTAIKRTL
+338 KIIGSTAIKRLL

-375 ALVLF
+375 ALALF
-380 VKNKMMVE
+380 MKNKMFVE

-400 THPMV
+400 THSMV
-405 KTVVNARNG
+405 KKVTNARYG
-414 IASTNDLKI
+414 ISSTNELKI
-423 PTMDNLVEKDYWGNY
+423 PSMNVLIEANTWGGY
-438 SVYNE
+438 YYYE
-443 QGRMSHAGYWQ
+443 EGRMTHQGYWQ
-454 QRLESWLSR
+454 QRLEGWLNK
-463 MLLSAE
+463 MVLSSD
-469 NNSVSF
+469 NNSMSF
-475 LDQKHDDVFKATPLP
+475 LEQKNDDVFKAKPLP
-490 AENFKPLSTKP
+490 AENFKPLA
-501 AESETAKKGEV
+501 AESVETETATEQDKVVEKKEESLVLESV
-512 PTEKN
+512 PV
-517 QESITLQPEPAEFRY
+517 EFRY

-564 KPFASGQTPSGS
+564 KSFASGQAPTGS

-581 ASMIGWYEISH
+581 ATMIGWYEIVH
-592 NYYGTDTRTIGFIRI
+592 NYRGTDTRSIGFIRI

-615 EDLYVAGK
+615 EDLYIAGK
-623 TKYKLYRYAKTEL
+623 TKYKLY

>member
-8 LNINQGIIQDF
+8 LNINSGIIQDF

-50 VDKGLNVAQQFIDE
+50 VDKGLNIAQQSIDE
-64 IISKVIRMAPSG
+64 IISKVIHMAPSG
-76 DTSMDNW
+76 DTSMNNW

-102 VCYLYALDLLDKNWK
+102 VCYLYALELLDKNWK

-124 AFYLL
+124 VFYLL
-129 NSWHNIEPDYRDLTG
+129 NSWHSIESDYRDLTS
-144 QLLIQKLN
+144 QLLVRKLN
-152 TYSESNRR
+152 SYSESNRR
-160 YSLWKN
+160 YSLWRN
-166 MANLFDSNGP
+166 RANLFDSNGP

-219 NHITDRDSIEQVFE
+219 NHITNLDSIEQVFE

-257 GLRRAQLCRFAN
+257 GLRRAQLCRYAN
-269 TQLGDVTLASS
+269 VKLGDVTLASS

-285 GATTAEVQRL
+285 GATEKEVQRL
-295 KRAMQLVNMWFA
+295 RKAMELVNMWFL
-307 QQIIE
+307 QQIVE

-318 VQDKDR
+318 VQDRER
-324 KLFWLKYVDKISGF
+324 KSFWLKYVQNRSITRF
-338 KIVGSTAIKRTL
+338 KIIGSTAIKRLL

-375 ALVLF
+375 ALALF
-380 VKNKMMVE
+380 MKNKMFVE

-400 THPMV
+400 THSMV
-405 KTVVNARNG
+405 KKVTNARYG
-414 IASTNDLKI
+414 ISSTNELKI
-423 PTMDNLVEKDYWGNY
+423 PSMNVLIEANTWGGY
-438 SVYNE
+438 YYYE
-443 QGRMSHAGYWQ
+443 EGRMTHQGYWQ
-454 QRLESWLSR
+454 QRLEGWLNQ
-463 MLLSAE
+463 MVLSSD
-469 NNSVSF
+469 NNSMSF
-475 LDQKHDDVFKATPLP
+475 LDQKNDDVFKAKPLP
-490 AENFKPLSTKP
+490 AENFKPLA
-501 AESETAKKGEV
+501 AESVETETATEQDKVVEKKEESFVLESV
-512 PTEKN
+512 PVK
-517 QESITLQPEPAEFRY
+517 FRY
-532 KIASKVLE
+532 KIASKVLDS
-540 NGVRVVANAKGF
+540 GVRVVANAKGF
-552 YLSLG
+552 HLSLG
-557 KNHYELI
+557 KNHYELVR
-564 KPFASGQTPSGS
+564 PFASGQTPTGS
-576 IWMKK
+576 IWLKK
-581 ASMIGWYEISH
+581 ATMIGWYEIVH
-592 NYYGTDTRTIGFIRI
+592 NYHGTDTRSIGFIRI

-615 EDLYVAGK
+615 EDLYVTGK
-623 TKYKLYRYAKTEL
+623 TKYKLY

>member
-8 LNINQGIIQDF
+8 LNINSGIIQDF

-50 VDKGLNVAQQFIDE
+50 VDKGLNIAQQSIDE
-64 IISKVIRMAPSG
+64 IISKVIHMAPSG
-76 DTSMDNW
+76 DTSMNNW

-102 VCYLYALDLLDKNWK
+102 VCYLYALELLDKNWK

-124 AFYLL
+124 VFYLL
-129 NSWHNIEPDYRDLTG
+129 NSWHSIESDYRDLTS
-144 QLLIQKLN
+144 QLLVRKLN
-152 TYSESNRR
+152 SYSESNRR
-160 YSLWKN
+160 YGLWRN
-166 MANLFDSNGP
+166 RANLFDSNGP

-204 KQAYYSDVIVKYVET
+204 KQAYYSDVIIKYLET
-219 NHITDRDSIEQVFE
+219 NHITNLDSIEQVFE

-257 GLRRAQLCRFAN
+257 GLRRAQLCRYAN
-269 TQLGDVTLASS
+269 VKLGDVTLASS

-285 GATTAEVQRL
+285 GATEKEIQRL
-295 KRAMQLVNMWFA
+295 RKAMELVNMWFL
-307 QQIIE
+307 QQIVE

-318 VQDKDR
+318 VQDRER
-324 KLFWLKYVDKISGF
+324 KSFWLKYVQNRSITRF
-338 KIVGSTAIKRTL
+338 KIIGSTAIKRLL

-375 ALVLF
+375 ALALF
-380 VKNKMMVE
+380 MKNKMFVE

-400 THPMV
+400 THSMV
-405 KTVVNARNG
+405 KKVTNARYG
-414 IASTNDLKI
+414 ISSTNELKI
-423 PTMDNLVEKDYWGNY
+423 PSMNVLIEANTWGGY
-438 SVYNE
+438 YYYE
-443 QGRMSHAGYWQ
+443 EGRMTHQGYWQ
-454 QRLESWLSR
+454 QRLEGWLNK
-463 MLLSAE
+463 MVLSSD
-469 NNSVSF
+469 NNSMSF
-475 LDQKHDDVFKATPLP
+475 LEQKNDDVFKAKPLP
-490 AENFKPLSTKP
+490 AENFKPLA
-501 AESETAKKGEV
+501 AESVETETATEQDKVVEKKEESFVLESV
-512 PTEKN
+512 PV
-517 QESITLQPEPAEFRY
+517 EFGY

-564 KPFASGQTPSGS
+564 KLFASGQAPTGS

-581 ASMIGWYEISH
+581 
-592 NYYGTDTRTIGFIRI
+592 
-607 TNGEVTFK
+607 GEC
-615 EDLYVAGK
+615 L
-623 TKYKLYRYAKTEL
+623 

>member
-8 LNINQGIIQDF
+8 LNINSGIIQDF

-50 VDKGLNVAQQFIDE
+50 VDKGLNIAQQSIDE
-64 IISKVIRMAPSG
+64 IISKVIHMAPSG
-76 DTSMDNW
+76 DTSMNNW

-102 VCYLYALDLLDKNWK
+102 VCYLYALELLDKNWK

-124 AFYLL
+124 VFYLL
-129 NSWHNIEPDYRDLTG
+129 NSWHSIESDYRDLTS
-144 QLLIQKLN
+144 QLLVRKLN
-152 TYSESNRR
+152 SYSESNRR
-160 YSLWKN
+160 YGLWRN
-166 MANLFDSNGP
+166 RANLFDSNGP

-219 NHITDRDSIEQVFE
+219 NHITNLDSIEQVFE

-257 GLRRAQLCRFAN
+257 GLRRAQLCRYAN
-269 TQLGDVTLASS
+269 VKLGDVTLASS

-285 GATTAEVQRL
+285 GATEKEVQRL
-295 KRAMQLVNMWFA
+295 RKAMELVNMWFL
-307 QQIIE
+307 QQIVE

-318 VQDKDR
+318 VQDRER
-324 KLFWLKYVDKISGF
+324 KSFWLKYVQNRSITRF
-338 KIVGSTAIKRTL
+338 KIIGSTAIKRLL

-375 ALVLF
+375 ALALF
-380 VKNKMMVE
+380 MKNKMFVE

-400 THPMV
+400 THSMV
-405 KTVVNARNG
+405 KKVTNARYG
-414 IASTNDLKI
+414 ISSTNELKI
-423 PTMDNLVEKDYWGNY
+423 PSMNVLIEANTWGGY
-438 SVYNE
+438 YYYE
-443 QGRMSHAGYWQ
+443 EGRMTHQGYWQ
-454 QRLESWLSR
+454 QRLEGWLNK
-463 MLLSAE
+463 MVLSSD
-469 NNSVSF
+469 NNSMSF
-475 LDQKHDDVFKATPLP
+475 LDQKNDDVFKAKPLP
-490 AENFKPLSTKP
+490 AENFKPLA
-501 AESETAKKGEV
+501 AESVETETATEQDKVVEKKEESLVLESV
-512 PTEKN
+512 PV
-517 QESITLQPEPAEFRY
+517 EFRY

-564 KPFASGQTPSGS
+564 KSFASGQAPNGS

-581 ASMIGWYEISH
+581 ATMIGWYEIVH
-592 NYYGTDTRTIGFIRI
+592 NYHGTDTRSIGFIRI

-615 EDLYVAGK
+615 EDLYIAGK
-623 TKYKLYRYAKTEL
+623 TKYKLY

>member
-8 LNINQGIIQDF
+8 LNINSGIIQDF

-29 QIEKVINKNVRA
+29 QIEKVINKNVRT

-50 VDKGLNVAQQFIDE
+50 VDKGLNVAQQSIDE

-76 DTSMDNW
+76 NTSMDNW

-102 VCYLYALDLLDKNWK
+102 VCYLYALELLDKNWK
-117 NMFFNGL
+117 NIFFNGL

-129 NSWHNIEPDYRDLTG
+129 NSWHSIEPDYRNLTG
-144 QLLIQKLN
+144 QLLVRKLDS
-152 TYSESNRR
+152 YSESNRR
-160 YSLWKN
+160 YNLWKN
-166 MANLFDSNGP
+166 RANLFDSNGP

-188 SMAEAPSL
+188 SVAEAPSL

-219 NHITDRDSIEQVFE
+219 NHITNLDSIDQVFE

-269 TQLGDVTLASS
+269 VKLRDVTLASS

-285 GATTAEVQRL
+285 GATEKEVQRL
-295 KRAMQLVNMWFA
+295 RKAMENVNMWFL
-307 QQIIE
+307 QQIVE

-318 VQDKDR
+318 VQDRER
-324 KLFWLKYVDKISGF
+324 KSFWLKYVQNRSITRF
-338 KIVGSTAIKRTL
+338 KIIGSTAIKRLL

-375 ALVLF
+375 ALALF
-380 VKNKMMVE
+380 MKNKMFVE

-400 THPMV
+400 THSMV
-405 KTVVNARNG
+405 KKVTNARNG
-414 IASTNDLKI
+414 ISSTNELKI
-423 PTMDNLVEKDYWGNY
+423 PSMNVLIEANTWGGY
-438 SVYNE
+438 YYYE
-443 QGRMSHAGYWQ
+443 EGRMTHQGYWQ
-454 QRLESWLSR
+454 QRLEGWLNQ
-463 MLLSAE
+463 MVLSSD
-469 NNSVSF
+469 NKSMSF
-475 LDQKHDDVFKATPLP
+475 LDQKNDDVFKAKPLP
-490 AENFKPLSTKP
+490 AENFKPLA
-501 AESETAKKGEV
+501 AESVETETATEQDKVVEKKEESFVLNSV
-512 PTEKN
+512 PVK
-517 QESITLQPEPAEFRY
+517 FRY
-532 KIASKVLE
+532 KIASKVLD
-540 NGVRVVANAKGF
+540 NGVRVVANANGF

-557 KNHYELI
+557 KNHYELVRS
-564 KPFASGQTPSGS
+564 FASGQTPTGS
-576 IWMKK
+576 IWLKK
-581 ASMIGWYEISH
+581 ATMIGWYEIVH
-592 NYYGTDTRTIGFIRI
+592 NYHGTDTRSIGFIRI

-615 EDLYVAGK
+615 EDLYVASK
-623 TKYKLYRYAKTEL
+623 TKYKLY

>member
-8 LNINQGIIQDF
+8 LNINSGIIQDF

-29 QIEKVINKNVRA
+29 QIEKVINKNVRT

-50 VDKGLNVAQQFIDE
+50 VDKGLNVAQQSIDE

-102 VCYLYALDLLDKNWK
+102 VCYLYALELLDKNWK

-129 NSWHNIEPDYRDLTG
+129 NSWHSIEPDYRNLTG
-144 QLLIQKLN
+144 QLLVSKLDS
-152 TYSESNRR
+152 YSESNRR

-166 MANLFDSNGP
+166 RANLFDSNGP
-176 VRMAALLKAKNM
+176 VRMAALLKARNM
-188 SMAEAPSL
+188 SVAEAPSL

-219 NHITDRDSIEQVFE
+219 NHITNLDSIDQVFE

-269 TQLGDVTLASS
+269 VKLGDVTLASS

-285 GATTAEVQRL
+285 GATEKEVQRL
-295 KRAMQLVNMWFA
+295 RKAMENVNMWFL
-307 QQIIE
+307 QQIVE

-318 VQDKDR
+318 VQDRER
-324 KLFWLKYVDKISGF
+324 KSFWLKYVQNRSITRF
-338 KIVGSTAIKRTL
+338 KIIGSTAIKRLL

-375 ALVLF
+375 ALALF
-380 VKNKMMVE
+380 MKNKMFVE

-400 THPMV
+400 THSMV
-405 KTVVNARNG
+405 KKVTNARNG
-414 IASTNDLKI
+414 ISSTNELKI
-423 PTMDNLVEKDYWGNY
+423 PSMKVLIEANTWGGY
-438 SVYNE
+438 YYYE
-443 QGRMSHAGYWQ
+443 EGRMTHQGYWQ
-454 QRLESWLSR
+454 QRLEGWLNQ
-463 MLLSAE
+463 MVLSSD
-469 NNSVSF
+469 NKSMSF
-475 LDQKHDDVFKATPLP
+475 LDQKNDDVFKAKPLP
-490 AENFKPLSTKP
+490 AENFKPLA
-501 AESETAKKGEV
+501 AESVETETATEQDKVVEKKEESFVLESV
-512 PTEKN
+512 PVK
-517 QESITLQPEPAEFRY
+517 FRY
-532 KIASKVLE
+532 KIASKVLDS
-540 NGVRVVANAKGF
+540 GVRVVANAKGF
-552 YLSLG
+552 HLSLG
-557 KNHYELI
+557 KNHYELVR
-564 KPFASGQTPSGS
+564 PFASGQTPTGS
-576 IWMKK
+576 IWLKK
-581 ASMIGWYEISH
+581 ATMIGWYEIVH
-592 NYYGTDTRTIGFIRI
+592 NYHGTDTRSIGFIRI

-615 EDLYVAGK
+615 EDLYVASK
-623 TKYKLYRYAKTEL
+623 TKYKLY

>member
-8 LNINQGIIQDF
+8 LNINSGIIQDF

-50 VDKGLNVAQQFIDE
+50 VDKGLNIAQQSIDE
-64 IISKVIRMAPSG
+64 IISKVIHMAPSG
-76 DTSMDNW
+76 DTSMNNW

-102 VCYLYALDLLDKNWK
+102 VCYLYALELLDKNWK

-124 AFYLL
+124 VFYLL
-129 NSWHNIEPDYRDLTG
+129 NSWHSIESDYRDLTS
-144 QLLIQKLN
+144 QLLVRKLN
-152 TYSESNRR
+152 SYSESNRR
-160 YSLWKN
+160 YGLWRN
-166 MANLFDSNGP
+166 RANLFDSNGP

-219 NHITDRDSIEQVFE
+219 NHITNLDSIEQVFE

-257 GLRRAQLCRFAN
+257 GLRRAQLCRYAN
-269 TQLGDVTLASS
+269 VKLGDVTLASS

-285 GATTAEVQRL
+285 GATEKEVQRL
-295 KRAMQLVNMWFA
+295 RKAMELVNMWFL
-307 QQIIE
+307 QQIVE

-318 VQDKDR
+318 VQDRER
-324 KLFWLKYVDKISGF
+324 KSFWLKYVQNRSITRF
-338 KIVGSTAIKRTL
+338 KIIGSTAIKRLL

-375 ALVLF
+375 ALALF
-380 VKNKMMVE
+380 MKNKMFVE

-400 THPMV
+400 THSMV
-405 KTVVNARNG
+405 KKVTNARYG
-414 IASTNDLKI
+414 ISSTNELKI
-423 PTMDNLVEKDYWGNY
+423 PSMNVLIEANTWGGY
-438 SVYNE
+438 YYYE
-443 QGRMSHAGYWQ
+443 EGRMTHQGYWQ
-454 QRLESWLSR
+454 QRLEGWLNK
-463 MLLSAE
+463 MVLSSD
-469 NNSVSF
+469 NNSMSF
-475 LDQKHDDVFKATPLP
+475 LDQKNDDVFKAKPLP
-490 AENFKPLSTKP
+490 AENFKPLA
-501 AESETAKKGEV
+501 AESVETETATEQDKVVEKKEESLVLESV
-512 PTEKN
+512 PV
-517 QESITLQPEPAEFRY
+517 EFRY

-564 KPFASGQTPSGS
+564 KSFASGQAPNGS

-581 ASMIGWYEISH
+581 ATMIGWYEIVH
-592 NYYGTDTRTIGFIRI
+592 NYHGTDTRSIGFIRI

-615 EDLYVAGK
+615 EDLYVTGK
-623 TKYKLYRYAKTEL
+623 TKYKLY

>member
-8 LNINQGIIQDF
+8 LNINSGIIQDF

-50 VDKGLNVAQQFIDE
+50 VDKGLNIAQQSIDE
-64 IISKVIRMAPSG
+64 IISKVIHMAPSG
-76 DTSMDNW
+76 DTSMNNW

-102 VCYLYALDLLDKNWK
+102 VCYLYALELLDKNWK

-124 AFYLL
+124 VFYLL
-129 NSWHNIEPDYRDLTG
+129 NSWHSIESDYRDLTS
-144 QLLIQKLN
+144 QLLVRKLN
-152 TYSESNRR
+152 SYSESNRR
-160 YSLWKN
+160 YGLWRN
-166 MANLFDSNGP
+166 RANLFDSNGP

-219 NHITDRDSIEQVFE
+219 NHITNLDSIEQVFE

-257 GLRRAQLCRFAN
+257 GLRRAQLCRYAN
-269 TQLGDVTLASS
+269 VKLGDVTLASS

-285 GATTAEVQRL
+285 GATEKEVQRL
-295 KRAMQLVNMWFA
+295 RKAMELVNMWFL
-307 QQIIE
+307 QQIVE

-318 VQDKDR
+318 VQDRER
-324 KLFWLKYVDKISGF
+324 KSFWLKYVQNRSITRF
-338 KIVGSTAIKRTL
+338 KIIGSTAIKRLL

-375 ALVLF
+375 ALALF
-380 VKNKMMVE
+380 MKNKMFVE

-400 THPMV
+400 THSMV
-405 KTVVNARNG
+405 KKVTNARYG
-414 IASTNDLKI
+414 ISSTNELKI
-423 PTMDNLVEKDYWGNY
+423 PSMNVLIEANTWGGY
-438 SVYNE
+438 YYYE
-443 QGRMSHAGYWQ
+443 EGRMTHQGYWQ
-454 QRLESWLSR
+454 QRLEGWLNQ
-463 MLLSAE
+463 MVLSSD
-469 NNSVSF
+469 NKSMSF
-475 LDQKHDDVFKATPLP
+475 LDQKNDDVFKAKPLP
-490 AENFKPLSTKP
+490 AENFKPLA
-501 AESETAKKGEV
+501 AESVETETATEQDKVVEKKEESLVLESV
-512 PTEKN
+512 PV
-517 QESITLQPEPAEFRY
+517 EFRY

-564 KPFASGQTPSGS
+564 KSFASGQAPNGS

-581 ASMIGWYEISH
+581 ATMIGWYEIVH
-592 NYYGTDTRTIGFIRI
+592 NYHGTDTRSIGFIRI

-615 EDLYVAGK
+615 EDLYVTGK
-623 TKYKLYRYAKTEL
+623 TKYKLY

>member
-8 LNINQGIIQDF
+8 LNINSGIIQDF

-50 VDKGLNVAQQFIDE
+50 VDKGLNIAQQSIDE
-64 IISKVIRMAPSG
+64 IISKVIHMAPSG
-76 DTSMDNW
+76 DTSMNNW

-102 VCYLYALDLLDKNWK
+102 VCYLYALELLDKNWK

-124 AFYLL
+124 VFYLL
-129 NSWHNIEPDYRDLTG
+129 NSWHSIESDYRDLTS
-144 QLLIQKLN
+144 QLLVRKLN
-152 TYSESNRR
+152 SYSESNRR
-160 YSLWKN
+160 YGLWRN
-166 MANLFDSNGP
+166 RANLFDSNGP

-204 KQAYYSDVIVKYVET
+204 KQAYYSDVIIKYLET
-219 NHITDRDSIEQVFE
+219 NHITNLDSIEQVFE

-257 GLRRAQLCRFAN
+257 GLRRAQLCRYAN
-269 TQLGDVTLASS
+269 VKLGDVTLASS

-285 GATTAEVQRL
+285 GATEKEVQRL
-295 KRAMQLVNMWFA
+295 RKAMELVNMWFL
-307 QQIIE
+307 QQIVE

-318 VQDKDR
+318 VQDRER
-324 KLFWLKYVDKISGF
+324 KSFWLKYVQNRSITRF
-338 KIVGSTAIKRTL
+338 KIIGSTAIKRLL

-375 ALVLF
+375 ALALF
-380 VKNKMMVE
+380 MKNKMFVE

-400 THPMV
+400 THSMV
-405 KTVVNARNG
+405 KKVTNARYG
-414 IASTNDLKI
+414 ISSTNELKI
-423 PTMDNLVEKDYWGNY
+423 PSMNVLIEANTWGGY
-438 SVYNE
+438 YYYE
-443 QGRMSHAGYWQ
+443 EGRMTHQGYWQ
-454 QRLESWLSR
+454 QRLEGWLNK
-463 MLLSAE
+463 MVLSSD
-469 NNSVSF
+469 NNSMSF
-475 LDQKHDDVFKATPLP
+475 LEQKNDDVFKAKPLP
-490 AENFKPLSTKP
+490 AENFKPLA
-501 AESETAKKGEV
+501 AESVETETATEQDKVVEKKEESLVLESV
-512 PTEKN
+512 PV
-517 QESITLQPEPAEFRY
+517 EFRY

-564 KPFASGQTPSGS
+564 KLFASGQAPTGS

-581 ASMIGWYEISH
+581 ATMIGWYEIVH
-592 NYYGTDTRTIGFIRI
+592 NYHGTDTRSIGFIRI

-615 EDLYVAGK
+615 EDLYVTGK
-623 TKYKLYRYAKTEL
+623 TKYKLY

>member
-8 LNINQGIIQDF
+8 LNINSGIIQDF

-50 VDKGLNVAQQFIDE
+50 VDKGLNIAQQSIDE
-64 IISKVIRMAPSG
+64 IISKVIHMAPSG
-76 DTSMDNW
+76 DTSMNNW

-102 VCYLYALDLLDKNWK
+102 VCYLYALELLDKNWK

-124 AFYLL
+124 VFYLL
-129 NSWHNIEPDYRDLTG
+129 NSWHSIESDYRDLTS
-144 QLLIQKLN
+144 QLLVRKLN
-152 TYSESNRR
+152 SYSESNRR
-160 YSLWKN
+160 YGLWRN
-166 MANLFDSNGP
+166 RANLFDSNGP

-219 NHITDRDSIEQVFE
+219 NHITNLDSIDQVFE

-257 GLRRAQLCRFAN
+257 GLRRAQLCRYAN
-269 TQLGDVTLASS
+269 VKLGDVTLASS

-285 GATTAEVQRL
+285 GATEKEVQRL
-295 KRAMQLVNMWFA
+295 RKAMELVNMWFL
-307 QQIIE
+307 QQIVE

-318 VQDKDR
+318 VQDRER
-324 KLFWLKYVDKISGF
+324 KSFWLKYVQNRSITRF
-338 KIVGSTAIKRTL
+338 KIIGSTAIKRLL

-375 ALVLF
+375 ALALF
-380 VKNKMMVE
+380 MKNKMFVE

-400 THPMV
+400 THSMV
-405 KTVVNARNG
+405 KKVTNARYG
-414 IASTNDLKI
+414 ISSTNELKI
-423 PTMDNLVEKDYWGNY
+423 PSMNVLIEANTWGGY
-438 SVYNE
+438 YYYE
-443 QGRMSHAGYWQ
+443 EGRMTHQGYWQ
-454 QRLESWLSR
+454 QRLEGWLNK
-463 MLLSAE
+463 MVLSSD
-469 NNSVSF
+469 NNSMSF
-475 LDQKHDDVFKATPLP
+475 LEQKNDDVFKAKPLP
-490 AENFKPLSTKP
+490 AENFKPLA
-501 AESETAKKGEV
+501 AESVETETVTEQDKVVEKKEESFVLESV
-512 PTEKN
+512 PV
-517 QESITLQPEPAEFRY
+517 EFRY

-564 KPFASGQTPSGS
+564 KSFASGQAPNGS

-581 ASMIGWYEISH
+581 ATMIGWYEIVH
-592 NYYGTDTRTIGFIRI
+592 NYHGTDTRSIGFIRI

-615 EDLYVAGK
+615 EDLYVTGK
-623 TKYKLYRYAKTEL
+623 TKYKLY

>member
-8 LNINQGIIQDF
+8 LNINSGIIQDF

-29 QIEKVINKNVRA
+29 QIEKVINKNVRT

-50 VDKGLNVAQQFIDE
+50 VDKGLNVAQQSIDE

-76 DTSMDNW
+76 NTSMDNW

-102 VCYLYALDLLDKNWK
+102 VCYLYALELLDKNWK
-117 NMFFNGL
+117 NIFFNGL

-129 NSWHNIEPDYRDLTG
+129 NSWHSIEPDYRNLTG
-144 QLLIQKLN
+144 QLLVRKLDS
-152 TYSESNRR
+152 YSESNRR

-166 MANLFDSNGP
+166 RANLFDSNGP
-176 VRMAALLKAKNM
+176 VRMAALLKARNM
-188 SMAEAPSL
+188 SVAEAPSL

-219 NHITDRDSIEQVFE
+219 NHITNLDSIDQVFE

-239 TKKLIFA
+239 TKKLIFS

-269 TQLGDVTLASS
+269 VKLGDVTLASS

-285 GATTAEVQRL
+285 GATEKEVQRL
-295 KRAMQLVNMWFA
+295 RKAMENVNMWFL
-307 QQIIE
+307 QQIVE

-318 VQDKDR
+318 VQDRER
-324 KLFWLKYVDKISGF
+324 KSFWLKYVQNRSITRF
-338 KIVGSTAIKRTL
+338 KIIGSTAIKRLL

-375 ALVLF
+375 ALALF
-380 VKNKMMVE
+380 MKNKMFVE

-400 THPMV
+400 THSMV
-405 KTVVNARNG
+405 KKVTNARNG
-414 IASTNDLKI
+414 ISSTNELKI
-423 PTMDNLVEKDYWGNY
+423 PSMNVLIEANTWGGY
-438 SVYNE
+438 YYYE
-443 QGRMSHAGYWQ
+443 EGRMTHQGYWQ
-454 QRLESWLSR
+454 QRLEGWLNQ
-463 MLLSAE
+463 MVLSSD
-469 NNSVSF
+469 NKSMSF
-475 LDQKHDDVFKATPLP
+475 LDQKNDDVFKAKPLP
-490 AENFKPLSTKP
+490 AENFKPLA
-501 AESETAKKGEV
+501 AESVETETATEQDKVVEKKEESLVLESV
-512 PTEKN
+512 PV
-517 QESITLQPEPAEFRY
+517 EFRY

-552 YLSLG
+552 YLSLA
-557 KNHYELI
+557 KNHYDLI
-564 KPFASGQTPSGS
+564 KSFASGQAPNGS

-581 ASMIGWYEISH
+581 ATMIAWYEIVH
-592 NYYGTDTRTIGFIRI
+592 NYHGTDTRSIGFIRI

-615 EDLYVAGK
+615 EDLYVTGK
-623 TKYKLYRYAKTEL
+623 TKYKLY

>member
-8 LNINQGIIQDF
+8 LNINSGIIQDF

-50 VDKGLNVAQQFIDE
+50 VDKGLNVAQQSIDE

-102 VCYLYALDLLDKNWK
+102 VCYLYALELLDKNWK

-124 AFYLL
+124 VFYLL
-129 NSWHNIEPDYRDLTG
+129 NSWHSIESDYRDLTS
-144 QLLIQKLN
+144 QLLVRKLN
-152 TYSESNRR
+152 SYSESNRR
-160 YSLWKN
+160 YSLWRN
-166 MANLFDSNGP
+166 RANLFDSNGP

-204 KQAYYSDVIVKYVET
+204 KQAYYSDVIIKYLET
-219 NHITDRDSIEQVFE
+219 NHITNLDSIEQVFE

-257 GLRRAQLCRFAN
+257 GLRRAQLCRYAN
-269 TQLGDVTLASS
+269 VKLGDVTLASS

-285 GATTAEVQRL
+285 GATEKEVQRL
-295 KRAMQLVNMWFA
+295 RKAMELVNMWFL
-307 QQIIE
+307 QQIVE

-318 VQDKDR
+318 VQDRER
-324 KLFWLKYVDKISGF
+324 KSFWLKYVQNRSITRF
-338 KIVGSTAIKRTL
+338 KIIGSTAIKRLL

-375 ALVLF
+375 ALALF
-380 VKNKMMVE
+380 MKNKMFVE

-400 THPMV
+400 THSMV
-405 KTVVNARNG
+405 KKVTNARYG
-414 IASTNDLKI
+414 ISSTNELKI
-423 PTMDNLVEKDYWGNY
+423 PSMNVLIEANTWGGY
-438 SVYNE
+438 YYYE
-443 QGRMSHAGYWQ
+443 EGRMTHQGYWQ
-454 QRLESWLSR
+454 QRLEGWLNK
-463 MLLSAE
+463 MVLSSD
-469 NNSVSF
+469 NNSMSF
-475 LDQKHDDVFKATPLP
+475 LEQKNDDVFKAKPLP
-490 AENFKPLSTKP
+490 AENFKPLA
-501 AESETAKKGEV
+501 AESVETETATEQDKVVEKKEESLVLESV
-512 PTEKN
+512 PV
-517 QESITLQPEPAEFRY
+517 EFRY

-564 KPFASGQTPSGS
+564 KSFASGQAPNGS

-581 ASMIGWYEISH
+581 ATMIGWYEIVH
-592 NYYGTDTRTIGFIRI
+592 NYHGTDTRSIGFIRI

-615 EDLYVAGK
+615 EDLYVTGK
-623 TKYKLYRYAKTEL
+623 TKYKLY

>member
-8 LNINQGIIQDF
+8 LNINSGIIQDF

-50 VDKGLNVAQQFIDE
+50 VDKGLNIAQQSIDE
-64 IISKVIRMAPSG
+64 IISKVIHMAPSG
-76 DTSMDNW
+76 DTSMNNW

-102 VCYLYALDLLDKNWK
+102 VCYLYALELLDKNWK

-124 AFYLL
+124 VFYLL
-129 NSWHNIEPDYRDLTG
+129 NSWHSIESDYRDLTS
-144 QLLIQKLN
+144 QLLVRKLN
-152 TYSESNRR
+152 SYSESNRR
-160 YSLWKN
+160 YSLWRN
-166 MANLFDSNGP
+166 RANLFDSNGP

-204 KQAYYSDVIVKYVET
+204 KQAYYSDVIIKYLET
-219 NHITDRDSIEQVFE
+219 NHITNLDSIEQVFE

-257 GLRRAQLCRFAN
+257 GLRRAQLCRYAN
-269 TQLGDVTLASS
+269 VKLGDVTLASS

-285 GATTAEVQRL
+285 GATEKEVQRL
-295 KRAMQLVNMWFA
+295 RKAMELVNMWFL
-307 QQIIE
+307 QQIVE

-318 VQDKDR
+318 VQDRER
-324 KLFWLKYVDKISGF
+324 KSFWLKYVQNRSITRF
-338 KIVGSTAIKRTL
+338 KIIGSTAIKRLL

-375 ALVLF
+375 ALALF
-380 VKNKMMVE
+380 MKNKMFVE

-400 THPMV
+400 THSMV
-405 KTVVNARNG
+405 KKVTNARNG
-414 IASTNDLKI
+414 ISSTNELKI
-423 PTMDNLVEKDYWGNY
+423 PSMNVLIEANTWGGY
-438 SVYNE
+438 YYYE
-443 QGRMSHAGYWQ
+443 EGRMTHQGYWQ
-454 QRLESWLSR
+454 QRLEGWLNQ
-463 MLLSAE
+463 MVLSSD
-469 NNSVSF
+469 NKSMSF
-475 LDQKHDDVFKATPLP
+475 LDQKNDDVFKAKPLP
-490 AENFKPLSTKP
+490 AENFKPLA
-501 AESETAKKGEV
+501 AESVETETATEQDKVVEKKEESLVLESV
-512 PTEKN
+512 PV
-517 QESITLQPEPAEFRY
+517 EFRY

-564 KPFASGQTPSGS
+564 KSFASGQAPNGS

-581 ASMIGWYEISH
+581 ATMIGWYEIVH
-592 NYYGTDTRTIGFIRI
+592 NYHGTDTRSIGFIRI

-615 EDLYVAGK
+615 EDLYVTGK
-623 TKYKLYRYAKTEL
+623 TKYKLY

>member
-8 LNINQGIIQDF
+8 LNINSGIIQDF

-50 VDKGLNVAQQFIDE
+50 VDKGLNIAQQSIDE
-64 IISKVIRMAPSG
+64 IISKVIHMAPSG
-76 DTSMDNW
+76 DTSMNNW

-102 VCYLYALDLLDKNWK
+102 VCYLYALELLDKNWK

-124 AFYLL
+124 VFYLL
-129 NSWHNIEPDYRDLTG
+129 NSWHSIESDYRDLTS
-144 QLLIQKLN
+144 QLLVRKLN
-152 TYSESNRR
+152 SYSESNRR
-160 YSLWKN
+160 YGLWRN
-166 MANLFDSNGP
+166 RANLFDSNGP

-219 NHITDRDSIEQVFE
+219 NHITNLDSIDQVFE

-257 GLRRAQLCRFAN
+257 GLRRAQLCRYAN
-269 TQLGDVTLASS
+269 VKLGDVTLASS

-285 GATTAEVQRL
+285 GATEKEVQRL
-295 KRAMQLVNMWFA
+295 RKAMELVNMWFL
-307 QQIIE
+307 QQIVE

-318 VQDKDR
+318 VQDRER
-324 KLFWLKYVDKISGF
+324 KSFWLKYVQNRSITRF
-338 KIVGSTAIKRTL
+338 KIIGSTAIKRLL

-375 ALVLF
+375 ALALF
-380 VKNKMMVE
+380 MKNKMFVE

-400 THPMV
+400 THSMV
-405 KTVVNARNG
+405 KKVTNARYG
-414 IASTNDLKI
+414 ISSTNELKI
-423 PTMDNLVEKDYWGNY
+423 PSMNVLIEANTWGGY
-438 SVYNE
+438 YYYE
-443 QGRMSHAGYWQ
+443 EGRMTHQGYWQ
-454 QRLESWLSR
+454 QRLEGWLNK
-463 MLLSAE
+463 MVLSSD
-469 NNSVSF
+469 NNSMSF
-475 LDQKHDDVFKATPLP
+475 LDQKNDDVFKAKPLP
-490 AENFKPLSTKP
+490 AENFKPLA
-501 AESETAKKGEV
+501 AESVETETATEQDKVVEKKEESFVLESV
-512 PTEKN
+512 PV
-517 QESITLQPEPAEFRY
+517 EFGY

-564 KPFASGQTPSGS
+564 KLFASGQAPTGS

-581 ASMIGWYEISH
+581 ATMIGWYEIVH
-592 NYYGTDTRTIGFIRI
+592 NYRGTDTRSIGFIRI

-615 EDLYVAGK
+615 EDLYIAGK
-623 TKYKLYRYAKTEL
+623 TKYKLY

>member
-1 MSDIYSI
+1 MSDVYSI
-8 LNINQGIIQDF
+8 LNINSGIIQDF

-50 VDKGLNVAQQFIDE
+50 VDKGLNIAQQSIDE
-64 IISKVIRMAPSG
+64 IISKVIHMAPSG
-76 DTSMDNW
+76 DTSMNNW

-102 VCYLYALDLLDKNWK
+102 VCYLYALELLDKNWK

-124 AFYLL
+124 VFYLL
-129 NSWHNIEPDYRDLTG
+129 NSWHSIESDYRDLTS
-144 QLLIQKLN
+144 QLLVRKLN
-152 TYSESNRR
+152 SYSESNRR
-160 YSLWKN
+160 YSLWRN
-166 MANLFDSNGP
+166 RANLFDSNGP

-219 NHITDRDSIEQVFE
+219 NHITNLDSIDQVFE

-257 GLRRAQLCRFAN
+257 GLRRAQLCRYAN
-269 TQLGDVTLASS
+269 VKLGDVTLASS

-285 GATTAEVQRL
+285 GATEKEVQRL
-295 KRAMQLVNMWFA
+295 RKAMELVNMWFL
-307 QQIIE
+307 QQIVE

-318 VQDKDR
+318 VQDRER
-324 KLFWLKYVDKISGF
+324 KSFWLKYVQNRSITRF
-338 KIVGSTAIKRTL
+338 KIIGSTAIKRLL

-375 ALVLF
+375 ALALF
-380 VKNKMMVE
+380 MKNKMFVE

-400 THPMV
+400 THSMV
-405 KTVVNARNG
+405 KKVTNARYG
-414 IASTNDLKI
+414 ISSTNELKI
-423 PTMDNLVEKDYWGNY
+423 PSMNVLIEANTWGGY
-438 SVYNE
+438 YYYE
-443 QGRMSHAGYWQ
+443 EGRMTHQGYWQ
-454 QRLESWLSR
+454 QRLEGWLNK
-463 MLLSAE
+463 MVLSSD
-469 NNSVSF
+469 NNSMSF
-475 LDQKHDDVFKATPLP
+475 LDQKNDDVFKAKPLP
-490 AENFKPLSTKP
+490 AENFKPLA
-501 AESETAKKGEV
+501 AESVETETATEQDKVVEKKEESFVLESV
-512 PTEKN
+512 PV
-517 QESITLQPEPAEFRY
+517 EFGY

-564 KPFASGQTPSGS
+564 KLFASGQAPTGS

-581 ASMIGWYEISH
+581 ATMIGWYEIVH
-592 NYYGTDTRTIGFIRI
+592 NYRGTDTRSIGFIRI

-615 EDLYVAGK
+615 EDLYIAGK
-623 TKYKLYRYAKTEL
+623 TKYKLY

>member
-8 LNINQGIIQDF
+8 LNINSGIIQDF

-50 VDKGLNVAQQFIDE
+50 VDKGLNIAQQSIDE
-64 IISKVIRMAPSG
+64 IISKVIHMAPSG
-76 DTSMDNW
+76 DTSMNNW

-102 VCYLYALDLLDKNWK
+102 VCYLYALELLDKNWK

-124 AFYLL
+124 VFYLL
-129 NSWHNIEPDYRDLTG
+129 NSWHSIESDYRDLTS
-144 QLLIQKLN
+144 QLLVRKLN
-152 TYSESNRR
+152 SYSESNRR
-160 YSLWKN
+160 YGLWRN
-166 MANLFDSNGP
+166 RANLFDSNGP

-219 NHITDRDSIEQVFE
+219 NHITNLDSIEQVFE

-257 GLRRAQLCRFAN
+257 GLRRAQLCRYAN
-269 TQLGDVTLASS
+269 VKLGDVTLASS

-285 GATTAEVQRL
+285 GATEKEVQRL
-295 KRAMQLVNMWFA
+295 RKAMELVNMWFL
-307 QQIIE
+307 QQIVE

-318 VQDKDR
+318 VQDRER
-324 KLFWLKYVDKISGF
+324 KSFWLKYVQNRSITRF
-338 KIVGSTAIKRTL
+338 KIIGSTAIKRLL

-375 ALVLF
+375 ALALF
-380 VKNKMMVE
+380 MKNKMFVE

-400 THPMV
+400 THSMV
-405 KTVVNARNG
+405 KKVTNARYG
-414 IASTNDLKI
+414 ISSTNELKI
-423 PTMDNLVEKDYWGNY
+423 PSMNVLIEANTWGGY
-438 SVYNE
+438 YYYE
-443 QGRMSHAGYWQ
+443 EGRMTHQGYWQ
-454 QRLESWLSR
+454 QRLEGWLNK
-463 MLLSAE
+463 MVLSSD
-469 NNSVSF
+469 NNSMSF
-475 LDQKHDDVFKATPLP
+475 LDQKNDDVFKAKPLP
-490 AENFKPLSTKP
+490 AENFKPLA
-501 AESETAKKGEV
+501 AESVETETATEQDKVVEKKEESLVLESV
-512 PTEKN
+512 PV
-517 QESITLQPEPAEFRY
+517 EFRY

-564 KPFASGQTPSGS
+564 KSFASGQAPNGS

-581 ASMIGWYEISH
+581 ATMIGWYEIVH
-592 NYYGTDTRTIGFIRI
+592 NYRGTDTRSIGFIRI

-615 EDLYVAGK
+615 EDLYIAGK
-623 TKYKLYRYAKTEL
+623 TKYKLY

>member
-8 LNINQGIIQDF
+8 LNINSGIIQDF

-50 VDKGLNVAQQFIDE
+50 VDKGLNIAQQSIDE
-64 IISKVIRMAPSG
+64 IISKVIHMAPSG
-76 DTSMDNW
+76 DTSMNNW

-102 VCYLYALDLLDKNWK
+102 VCYLYALELLDKNWK

-124 AFYLL
+124 VFYLL
-129 NSWHNIEPDYRDLTG
+129 NSWHSIESDYRDLTS
-144 QLLIQKLN
+144 QLLVRKLN
-152 TYSESNRR
+152 SYSESNRR
-160 YSLWKN
+160 YGLWRN
-166 MANLFDSNGP
+166 RANLFDSNGP
-176 VRMAALLKAKNM
+176 VRVAALLKAKNM

-219 NHITDRDSIEQVFE
+219 NHITNLDSIEQVFE

-257 GLRRAQLCRFAN
+257 GLRRAQLCRYAN
-269 TQLGDVTLASS
+269 VKLGDVTLASS

-285 GATTAEVQRL
+285 GATEKEVQRL
-295 KRAMQLVNMWFA
+295 RKAMELVNMWFL
-307 QQIIE
+307 QQIVE

-318 VQDKDR
+318 VQDRER
-324 KLFWLKYVDKISGF
+324 KSFWLKYVQNRSITRF
-338 KIVGSTAIKRTL
+338 KIIGSTAIKRLL

-375 ALVLF
+375 ALALF
-380 VKNKMMVE
+380 MKNKMFVE

-400 THPMV
+400 THSMV
-405 KTVVNARNG
+405 KKVTNARYG
-414 IASTNDLKI
+414 ISSTNELKI
-423 PTMDNLVEKDYWGNY
+423 PSMNVLIEANTWGGY
-438 SVYNE
+438 YYYE
-443 QGRMSHAGYWQ
+443 EGRMTHQGYWQ
-454 QRLESWLSR
+454 QRLEGWLNK
-463 MLLSAE
+463 MVLSSD
-469 NNSVSF
+469 NNSMSF
-475 LDQKHDDVFKATPLP
+475 LEQKNDDVFKAKPLP
-490 AENFKPLSTKP
+490 AENFKPLA
-501 AESETAKKGEV
+501 AESVETETATEQDKVVEKKEESLVLESV
-512 PTEKN
+512 PV
-517 QESITLQPEPAEFRY
+517 EFRY

-564 KPFASGQTPSGS
+564 RPFASGQTPTGS
-576 IWMKK
+576 IWLKK
-581 ASMIGWYEISH
+581 ATMIGWYEIVH
-592 NYYGTDTRTIGFIRI
+592 NYHGTDTRSIGFIRI

-615 EDLYVAGK
+615 EDLYIAGK
-623 TKYKLYRYAKTEL
+623 TKYKLY

>member
-8 LNINQGIIQDF
+8 LNINSGIIQDF

-29 QIEKVINKNVRA
+29 QIEKVINKNVRT

-50 VDKGLNVAQQFIDE
+50 VDKGLNVAQQSIDE

-102 VCYLYALDLLDKNWK
+102 VCYLYALELLDKNWK

-129 NSWHNIEPDYRDLTG
+129 NSWHSIEPDYRNLTG
-144 QLLIQKLN
+144 QLLVSKLDS
-152 TYSESNRR
+152 YSESNRR

-166 MANLFDSNGP
+166 RANLFDSNGP
-176 VRMAALLKAKNM
+176 VRMAALLKARNM
-188 SMAEAPSL
+188 SVAEAPSL

-219 NHITDRDSIEQVFE
+219 NHITNLDSIDQVFE

-269 TQLGDVTLASS
+269 VKLGDVTLASS

-285 GATTAEVQRL
+285 GATEKEVQRL
-295 KRAMQLVNMWFA
+295 RKAMENVNMWFL
-307 QQIIE
+307 QQIVE

-318 VQDKDR
+318 VQDRER
-324 KLFWLKYVDKISGF
+324 KSFWLKYVQNRSITRF
-338 KIVGSTAIKRTL
+338 KIIGSTAIKRLL

-375 ALVLF
+375 ALALF
-380 VKNKMMVE
+380 MKNKMFVE

-400 THPMV
+400 THSMV
-405 KTVVNARNG
+405 KKVTNARNG
-414 IASTNDLKI
+414 ISSTNELKI
-423 PTMDNLVEKDYWGNY
+423 PSMNVLIEANTWGGY
-438 SVYNE
+438 YYYE
-443 QGRMSHAGYWQ
+443 EGRMTHQGYWQ
-454 QRLESWLSR
+454 QRLEGWLNQ
-463 MLLSAE
+463 MVLSSD
-469 NNSVSF
+469 NKSMSF
-475 LDQKHDDVFKATPLP
+475 LDQKNDDVFKAKPLP
-490 AENFKPLSTKP
+490 AENFKPLA
-501 AESETAKKGEV
+501 AESVETETATEQDKVVEKKEESFVLESV
-512 PTEKN
+512 PVK
-517 QESITLQPEPAEFRY
+517 FRY
-532 KIASKVLE
+532 KIASKVLDS
-540 NGVRVVANAKGF
+540 GVRVVANAKGF
-552 YLSLG
+552 HLSLG
-557 KNHYELI
+557 KNHYELVR
-564 KPFASGQTPSGS
+564 PFASGQTPTGS
-576 IWMKK
+576 IWLKK
-581 ASMIGWYEISH
+581 AAMI
-592 NYYGTDTRTIGFIRI
+592 
-607 TNGEVTFK
+607 
-615 EDLYVAGK
+615 
-623 TKYKLYRYAKTEL
+623 

>member
-8 LNINQGIIQDF
+8 LNINSGIIQDF

-29 QIEKVINKNVRA
+29 QIEKVINKNVRT

-50 VDKGLNVAQQFIDE
+50 VDKGLNVAQQSIDE

-76 DTSMDNW
+76 NTSMDNW

-102 VCYLYALDLLDKNWK
+102 VCYLYALELLDKNWK
-117 NMFFNGL
+117 NIFFNGL

-129 NSWHNIEPDYRDLTG
+129 NSWHSIEPDYRNLTG
-144 QLLIQKLN
+144 QLLVRKLDS
-152 TYSESNRR
+152 YSESNRR

-166 MANLFDSNGP
+166 RANLFDSNGP
-176 VRMAALLKAKNM
+176 VRMAALLKARNM
-188 SMAEAPSL
+188 SVAEAPSL

-219 NHITDRDSIEQVFE
+219 NHITNLDSIDQVFE

-269 TQLGDVTLASS
+269 VKLGDVTLASS

-285 GATTAEVQRL
+285 GATEKEVQRL
-295 KRAMQLVNMWFA
+295 RKAMELVNMWFL
-307 QQIIE
+307 QQIVE

-318 VQDKDR
+318 VQDRER
-324 KLFWLKYVDKISGF
+324 KSFWLKYVQNRSITRF
-338 KIVGSTAIKRTL
+338 KIIGSTAIKRLL

-375 ALVLF
+375 ALALF
-380 VKNKMMVE
+380 MKNKMFVE

-400 THPMV
+400 THSMV
-405 KTVVNARNG
+405 KKVTNARNG
-414 IASTNDLKI
+414 ISSTNELKI
-423 PTMDNLVEKDYWGNY
+423 PSMNVLIEANTWGGY
-438 SVYNE
+438 YYYE
-443 QGRMSHAGYWQ
+443 EGRMTHQGYWQ
-454 QRLESWLSR
+454 QRLEGWLNQ
-463 MLLSAE
+463 MVLSSD
-469 NNSVSF
+469 NKSMSF
-475 LDQKHDDVFKATPLP
+475 LDQKNDDVFKAKPLP
-490 AENFKPLSTKP
+490 AENFKPLA
-501 AESETAKKGEV
+501 AESVETETATEQDKVVEKKEESFVLESV
-512 PTEKN
+512 PVK
-517 QESITLQPEPAEFRY
+517 FRY
-532 KIASKVLE
+532 KIASKVLDS
-540 NGVRVVANAKGF
+540 GVRVVANAKGF
-552 YLSLG
+552 HLSLG
-557 KNHYELI
+557 KNHYELVR
-564 KPFASGQTPSGS
+564 PFASGQTPTGS
-576 IWMKK
+576 IWLKK
-581 ASMIGWYEISH
+581 ATMIGWYEIVH
-592 NYYGTDTRTIGFIRI
+592 NYHGTDTRSIGFIRI

-615 EDLYVAGK
+615 EDLYVASK
-623 TKYKLYRYAKTEL
+623 TKYKLY